1 MNGLESFSGSR
12 RRFELKGKVNGITVI
27 DDYGHHPTELRVTL
41 ETAKAYAAP
50 GRVLVVFQPH
60 RFSRTQAFAPEFAH
74 SLELADLA
82 LVLEIYPA
90 SEPPIPGVTSQ
101 LITRESTSG
110 TIFYEPSMLD
120 VVTKVVD
127 VALPGDLIVTLGAGD
142 VNSLAPVIV
151 QALEE
156 RLQESSTNE
165 NA

>member
-1 MNGLESFSGSR
+1 
-12 RRFELKGKVNGITVI
+12 
-27 DDYGHHPTELRVTL
+27 
-41 ETAKAYAAP
+41 
-50 GRVLVVFQPH
+50 
-60 RFSRTQAFAPEFAH
+60 
-74 SLELADLA
+74 
-82 LVLEIYPA
+82 
-90 SEPPIPGVTSQ
+90 
-101 LITRESTSG
+101 
-110 TIFYEPSMLD
+110 MLD